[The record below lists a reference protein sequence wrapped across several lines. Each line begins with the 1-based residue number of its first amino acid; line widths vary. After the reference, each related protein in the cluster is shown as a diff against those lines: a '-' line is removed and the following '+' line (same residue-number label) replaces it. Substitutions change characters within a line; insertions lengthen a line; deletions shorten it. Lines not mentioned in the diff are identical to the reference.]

1 MQISDRTHLSPEQS
15 IKDLTV
21 AELRTL
27 IYLTVEELLLEFF
40 GDPDQGL
47 TLNPNMLRQLLA
59 QQQQRQQTKAGIS
72 TLEVLQELGHRRDIY
87 DTP

>member
-1 MQISDRTHLSPEQS
+1 MQISDRPHLSPEQS

-27 IYLTVEELLLEFF
+27 IYLTVEELLLEFL

-47 TLNPNMLRQLLA
+47 TLNPTILKQLLA
-59 QQQQRQQTKAGIS
+59 QQQQS
-72 TLEVLQELGHRRDIY
+72 QETGVSLVD
-87 DTP
+87 